1 MKIMA
6 EALPKDSLLLC
17 LEELCRLYK
26 LPGALKTIDSIYPK
40 STKPITLDKFVSIV
54 KKINFSASVDEFSMK
69 ALATQKLP
77 LIYFDKNNQASLL
90 LAIENGKYH
99 IWEAALNQVS
109 QITENVF
116 KASYVKK
123 CILIK
128 PQLQND
134 GRVSFHESIIKPS
147 SWFWESLLK
156 YKKVYMDVILASLV
170 VNILSIF
177 SSLFTMNVYDRV
189 IPNQAHETL
198 WALAIGVFIAY
209 IFDILLRTL
218 RSYFVDTANKR
229 GDNEISAMLFERVMG
244 LRLEHRPASSGSMAN
259 TLKEFDSL
267 RDFFT
272 SATLLSVVDLPF
284 VFIFILVIGWIGGSL
299 FLVPLIAIPLIIFS
313 GLIFQPALERA
324 MNLNLTEASQ
334 KHGLLIESISNMETI
349 KSLSTE
355 GFFQNKWESIL
366 EASSASSFRSK
377 FLATMI
383 VNMTSFIQQVAY
395 ILIIIIGVYLIE
407 KNALT
412 MGGLV
417 ACSILASRAM
427 APLAQISSLLIRFQT
442 ASHALRN
449 LNTLIATEQERPSN
463 KKFLHRA
470 AFDGGIQFDKVT
482 FNYPGQGAH
491 SLDSISFD
499 IKPGDK
505 VAILGRVGSGKTTL
519 LKLILGLYRPQS
531 GSILI
536 DGIDQ
541 NQIDPIDLRSNMGYV
556 DQDAK
561 LFYGTLRDNIA
572 IVKPDAT
579 DAMILEVAKIAGVE
593 EFAKTHPLG
602 YEMRVGEGGHGLS
615 GGQRQAITIARALL
629 LNPQIILMDEPT
641 SGMDT
646 VAESHFIK
654 NMNIFLKQRTLLFVT
669 HKSSMMTMVDKI
681 ILMDAGKIVAFGP
694 RDEVLKKLM
703 LANKT

>member
-1 MKIMA
+1 MA
-6 EALPKDSLLLC
+6 EVLSKDALLLC

-40 STKPITLDKFVSIV
+40 STKSITLDKFVSTV
-54 KKINFSASVDEFSMK
+54 KKINFVASVNELSMK

-77 LIYFDKNNQASLL
+77 LIYFNKNNEASLL
-90 LAIENGKYH
+90 LAIENDQYH
-99 IWEAALNQVS
+99 IWEASLNKAS
-109 QITENVF
+109 HITAIVF
-116 KASYVKK
+116 KAKYVKK

>member
-1 MKIMA
+1 MA
-6 EALPKDSLLLC
+6 EVLSKDALLLC

-40 STKPITLDKFVSIV
+40 SAKPITLDKFVSIV
-54 KKINFSASVDEFSMK
+54 KKINFAASVDELSMK

>member
-1 MKIMA
+1 MA
-6 EALPKDSLLLC
+6 EVLPKDALLLC

-40 STKPITLDKFVSIV
+40 SAKPITLDKFVSIV
-54 KKINFSASVDEFSMK
+54 KKINFVASVNELSMK

-77 LIYFDKNNQASLL
+77 LIYFNKNNEASLL
-90 LAIENGKYH
+90 LAIENDQYH
-99 IWEAALNQVS
+99 IWEASLNQAS
-109 QITENVF
+109 HITAIVF
-116 KASYVKK
+116 KATYVKK

-134 GRVSFHESIIKPS
+134 GRVSFHDSIIKPS
-147 SWFWESLLK
+147 GWFWESLLK

>member
-1 MKIMA
+1 MA
-6 EALPKDSLLLC
+6 EALSKDALLLC

-26 LPGALKTIDSIYPK
+26 LPGALKAIDSIYPK
-40 STKPITLDKFVSIV
+40 SAKPITLDKFVSIV
-54 KKINFSASVDEFSMK
+54 KKINFAASVDELPLK

-90 LAIENGKYH
+90 LAIENSKYH

-128 PQLQND
+128 PATQHD
-134 GRVSFHESIIKPS
+134 GRVSFHDSVIKPS
-147 SWFWESLLK
+147 GWFWESLLK
-156 YKKVYMDVILASLV
+156 YKKVYVDVIVASLV

-177 SSLFTMNVYDRV
+177 SSLFSMNVYDRV

-209 IFDILLRTL
+209 IFDFLLRTL
-218 RSYFVDTANKR
+218 RSYFVDTANKK

-244 LRLEHRPASSGSMAN
+244 LRLEHRPTSSGSMAN

-284 VFIFILVIGWIGGSL
+284 VLIFILVIGWIGGYL
-299 FLVPLIAIPLIIFS
+299 FLVPLLAIPLIIFS

-334 KHGLLIESISNMETI
+334 KHGLLIESISNLEAI

-355 GFFQNKWESIL
+355 GYFQNKWESIL

-377 FLATMI
+377 FLATI
-383 VNMTSFIQQVAY
+383 IINLTSFIQQVAY
-395 ILIIIIGVYLIE
+395 VLIIVIGVYLIE

-417 ACSILASRAM
+417 ACTILASRAM

-442 ASHALRN
+442 ASHALRG
-449 LNTLIATEQERPSN
+449 LNQLIASEQERPSN
-463 KKFLHRA
+463 KKFLHRPS
-470 AFDGGIQFDKVT
+470 FDGGIQFDKVT
-482 FNYPGQGAH
+482 FNYPGQNAH

-519 LKLILGLYRPQS
+519 LKLILGLYKPQS
-531 GSILI
+531 GSLLI

-541 NQIDPIDLRSNMGYV
+541 NQIDPIDLRSNIGYV
-556 DQDAK
+556 DQDSK
-561 LFYGTLRDNIA
+561 LFYGTLRENIA

-593 EFAKTHPLG
+593 DFTKLHPLG
-602 YEMRVGEGGHGLS
+602 YEMKIGEGGHGLS
-615 GGQRQAITIARALL
+615 GGQRQAIAIARALL

-641 SGMDT
+641 SGMDS
-646 VAESHFIK
+646 VAENLFIK
-654 NMNIFLKQRTLLFVT
+654 NMHTFLKQRTLLFVT
-669 HKSSMMTMVDKI
+669 HKSSMMSMIDKI
-681 ILMDAGKIVAFGP
+681 ILMDAGKVVAFGP

-703 LANKT
+703 VTNDA

>member
-1 MKIMA
+1 MA
-6 EALPKDSLLLC
+6 EALSKDALLLC

-40 STKPITLDKFVSIV
+40 SAKPITLDKFVSIV
-54 KKINFSASVDEFSMK
+54 KKINFVASVDELSMK

-128 PQLQND
+128 PSTQHD

-147 SWFWESLLK
+147 GWFWESLLK
-156 YKKVYMDVILASLV
+156 YKKVYVDVIVASLV

-177 SSLFTMNVYDRV
+177 SSLFSMNVYDRV

-209 IFDILLRTL
+209 IFDFLLRTL
-218 RSYFVDTANKR
+218 RSYFVDTANKK

-244 LRLEHRPASSGSMAN
+244 LRLEHRPTSSGSMAN

-284 VFIFILVIGWIGGSL
+284 VLIFILVIGWIGGYL
-299 FLVPLIAIPLIIFS
+299 FLVPLLAIPLIIFS

-334 KHGLLIESISNMETI
+334 KHGLLIESISNLEAI

-355 GFFQNKWESIL
+355 GYFQNKWESIL

-377 FLATMI
+377 FLATI
-383 VNMTSFIQQVAY
+383 IINLTSFIQQVAY
-395 ILIIIIGVYLIE
+395 VLIIVIGVYLIE

-417 ACSILASRAM
+417 ACTILASRAM

-442 ASHALRN
+442 ASHALRG
-449 LNTLIATEQERPSN
+449 LNQLIASEQERPSN
-463 KKFLHRA
+463 KKFLHRPS
-470 AFDGGIQFDKVT
+470 FDGGIQFDKVT
-482 FNYPGQGAH
+482 FNYPGQNAH

-519 LKLILGLYRPQS
+519 LKLILGLYKPQS

-541 NQIDPIDLRSNMGYV
+541 NQIDPIDLRSNIGYV
-556 DQDAK
+556 DQDSK
-561 LFYGTLRDNIA
+561 LFYGTLRENIA

-579 DAMILEVAKIAGVE
+579 DAMILAVAKIAGVE
-593 EFAKTHPLG
+593 DFTKLHPLG
-602 YEMRVGEGGHGLS
+602 YEMKIGEGGHGLS
-615 GGQRQAITIARALL
+615 GGQRQAIAIARALL

-641 SGMDT
+641 SGMDS
-646 VAESHFIK
+646 VAENLFIK
-654 NMNIFLKQRTLLFVT
+654 NMHTFLKQRTLLFVT
-669 HKSSMMTMVDKI
+669 HKSSMMSMIDKI
-681 ILMDAGKIVAFGP
+681 ILMDAGKVVAFGP

-703 LANKT
+703 VTNDA

>member
-1 MKIMA
+1 MA
-6 EALPKDSLLLC
+6 EVLSKDALLLC

-40 STKPITLDKFVSIV
+40 SAKPITLDKFVSIV
-54 KKINFSASVDEFSMK
+54 KKINFVASVDELSMK

-77 LIYFDKNNQASLL
+77 LIYFNKNNEASLL
-90 LAIENGKYH
+90 LAIENDQYH
-99 IWEAALNQVS
+99 IWEASLNKAS
-109 QITENVF
+109 HITAIVF
-116 KASYVKK
+116 KAKYVKK

-407 KNALT
+407 KNVLT

>member
-1 MKIMA
+1 MA
-6 EALPKDSLLLC
+6 EVLPKDALLLC

-40 STKPITLDKFVSIV
+40 SAKPITLDKFVSIV
-54 KKINFSASVDEFSMK
+54 KKINFVASVDELSMK

-77 LIYFDKNNQASLL
+77 LIYFNKNNEASLL
-90 LAIENGKYH
+90 LAIENDQYH
-99 IWEAALNQVS
+99 IWEASLNQAS
-109 QITENVF
+109 HITAIVF
-116 KASYVKK
+116 KATYVKK

-134 GRVSFHESIIKPS
+134 GRVSFHDSIIKPS
-147 SWFWESLLK
+147 GWFWESLLK

-170 VNILSIF
+170 INILSIF

-284 VFIFILVIGWIGGSL
+284 VLIFILVIGWIGGSL
-299 FLVPLIAIPLIIFS
+299 FLVPLLAIPLIIFS

-572 IVKPDAT
+572 IVKPDAN

>member
-1 MKIMA
+1 MA
-6 EALPKDSLLLC
+6 EALSKDALLLC

-26 LPGALKTIDSIYPK
+26 LPGALKAIDSIYPK
-40 STKPITLDKFVSIV
+40 SAKPITLDKFVSIV
-54 KKINFSASVDEFSMK
+54 KKINFAASVDELPLK

-128 PQLQND
+128 PSTQHD
-134 GRVSFHESIIKPS
+134 GRVSFHDSVIKPS
-147 SWFWESLLK
+147 GWFWESLLK
-156 YKKVYMDVILASLV
+156 YKKVYVDVIVASLV

-177 SSLFTMNVYDRV
+177 SSLFSMNVYDRV

-209 IFDILLRTL
+209 IFDFLLRTL
-218 RSYFVDTANKR
+218 RSYFVDTANKK

-244 LRLEHRPASSGSMAN
+244 LRLEHRPTSSGSMAN

-284 VFIFILVIGWIGGSL
+284 VLIFILVIGWIGGYL
-299 FLVPLIAIPLIIFS
+299 FLVPLLAIPLIIFS

-334 KHGLLIESISNMETI
+334 KHGLLIESISNLEAI

-355 GFFQNKWESIL
+355 GYFQNKWESIL

-377 FLATMI
+377 FLATI
-383 VNMTSFIQQVAY
+383 IINLTSFIQQVAY
-395 ILIIIIGVYLIE
+395 VLIIVIGVYLIE

-417 ACSILASRAM
+417 ACTILASRAM

-442 ASHALRN
+442 ASHALRG
-449 LNTLIATEQERPSN
+449 LNQLIASEQERPSN
-463 KKFLHRA
+463 KKFLHRPS
-470 AFDGGIQFDKVT
+470 FDGGIQFDKVT
-482 FNYPGQGAH
+482 FNYPGQNAH

-519 LKLILGLYRPQS
+519 LKLILGLYKPQS
-531 GSILI
+531 GSLLI

-541 NQIDPIDLRSNMGYV
+541 NQIDPIDLRSTIGDV
-556 DQDAK
+556 DQDSK
-561 LFYGTLRDNIA
+561 LFYGTLRENIA

-579 DAMILEVAKIAGVE
+579 DAMILAVAKIAGVE
-593 EFAKTHPLG
+593 DFTKLHPLG
-602 YEMRVGEGGHGLS
+602 YEMKIGEGGHGLS
-615 GGQRQAITIARALL
+615 GGQRQAIAIARALL

-641 SGMDT
+641 SGMDS
-646 VAESHFIK
+646 VAENLFIK
-654 NMNIFLKQRTLLFVT
+654 NMHTFLKQRTLLFVT
-669 HKSSMMTMVDKI
+669 HKSSMMSMIDKI
-681 ILMDAGKIVAFGP
+681 ILMDAGKVVAFGP

-703 LANKT
+703 VTNDA

>member
-1 MKIMA
+1 MA

-26 LPGALKTIDSIYPK
+26 LPGALKAIDSIYPK
-40 STKPITLDKFVSIV
+40 SAKPITLDKFVSVV
-54 KKINFSASVDEFSMK
+54 KKINFVASVYELSMK
-69 ALATQKLP
+69 ALATQKKP

-90 LAIENGKYH
+90 LAIDNGKYH

-109 QITENVF
+109 QITENIF

-128 PQLQND
+128 PSTQHD

-147 SWFWESLLK
+147 GWFWESLLK
-156 YKKVYMDVILASLV
+156 YKKVYIDVIVASLV

-177 SSLFTMNVYDRV
+177 SSLFSMNVYDRV

-209 IFDILLRTL
+209 IFDFLLRTL
-218 RSYFVDTANKR
+218 RSYFVDTANKK

-284 VFIFILVIGWIGGSL
+284 VLIFILVIGWIGGLL
-299 FLVPLIAIPLIIFS
+299 FLVPLLAIPLIILS

-334 KHGLLIESISNMETI
+334 KHGLLIESISNLEAI

-355 GFFQNKWESIL
+355 GYFQNKWESIL
-366 EASSASSFRSK
+366 EASSVSSFRSK
-377 FLATMI
+377 FLATI
-383 VNMTSFIQQVAY
+383 IINLTSFIQQVAY
-395 ILIIIIGVYLIE
+395 VLIIIIGVYLIE

-417 ACSILASRAM
+417 ACTILASRAM

-442 ASHALRN
+442 ASHALRG
-449 LNTLIATEQERPSN
+449 LNKLIASEQERPNN
-463 KKFLHRA
+463 KKFLHRPS
-470 AFDGGIQFDKVT
+470 FDGGIQFDKVT
-482 FNYPGQGAH
+482 FNYPGQSAH
-491 SLDSISFD
+491 CLDNISFD

-519 LKLILGLYRPQS
+519 LKLILGLYKPQS
-531 GSILI
+531 GSVLI

-541 NQIDPIDLRSNMGYV
+541 NQIDPIDLRSNIGYV
-556 DQDAK
+556 DQDSK
-561 LFYGTLRDNIA
+561 LFYGTLRENIA

-593 EFAKTHPLG
+593 DFAKLHPLG
-602 YEMRVGEGGHGLS
+602 YEMKIGEGGHGLS
-615 GGQRQAITIARALL
+615 GGQRQAIAIARALL

-641 SGMDT
+641 SGMDN
-646 VAESHFIK
+646 VAETLFIK
-654 NMNIFLKQRTLLFVT
+654 NMHTFLKQRTLLFVT
-669 HKSSMMTMVDKI
+669 HKSSMMSMIDKI
-681 ILMDAGKIVAFGP
+681 ILMDAGKVVAFGP

-703 LANKT
+703 VTNDA

>member
-54 KKINFSASVDEFSMK
+54 KKINFAASVDELSLK

>member
-1 MKIMA
+1 MA
-6 EALPKDSLLLC
+6 EALSKDSLLLC

-40 STKPITLDKFVSIV
+40 SAKPITLDKFVSVV
-54 KKINFSASVDEFSMK
+54 KKINFSASVDELSLK

-77 LIYFDKNNQASLL
+77 LIYFNKNNEASLL
-90 LAIENGKYH
+90 LAIENDQYH
-99 IWEAALNQVS
+99 IWEASLNQAS
-109 QITENVF
+109 HITAIVF
-116 KASYVKK
+116 KAKYVKK

-395 ILIIIIGVYLIE
+395 ILIIVIGVYLIE
-407 KNALT
+407 KNVLT

>member
-1 MKIMA
+1 MA
-6 EALPKDSLLLC
+6 EALSKDALLLC

-26 LPGALKTIDSIYPK
+26 LSGALKTIDSIYPK
-40 STKPITLDKFVSIV
+40 SAKPITLDKFVSIV
-54 KKINFSASVDEFSMK
+54 KKINFVASVDELSLK

-77 LIYFDKNNQASLL
+77 LIYFNKNNEASLL
-90 LAIENGKYH
+90 LAIENDQYH
-99 IWEAALNQVS
+99 IWEASLNQAS
-109 QITENVF
+109 HITAIVF
-116 KASYVKK
+116 KAKYVKK

>member
-1 MKIMA
+1 MA
-6 EALPKDSLLLC
+6 EALSKDALLLC

-26 LPGALKTIDSIYPK
+26 LPGALKAIDSIYPK
-40 STKPITLDKFVSIV
+40 SAKPITLDKFVSIV
-54 KKINFSASVDEFSMK
+54 KKINFAASVDELSIK

-128 PQLQND
+128 PSTQHD
-134 GRVSFHESIIKPS
+134 GRVSFHDSIIKPS
-147 SWFWESLLK
+147 GWFWESLLK
-156 YKKVYMDVILASLV
+156 YKKVYVDVIVASLV

-177 SSLFTMNVYDRV
+177 SSLFSMNVYDRV

-209 IFDILLRTL
+209 IFDFLLRTL
-218 RSYFVDTANKR
+218 RSYFVDTANKK

-244 LRLEHRPASSGSMAN
+244 LRLEHRPTSSGSMAN

-284 VFIFILVIGWIGGSL
+284 VLIFILVIGWIGGYL
-299 FLVPLIAIPLIIFS
+299 FLVPLLAIPLIIFS

-334 KHGLLIESISNMETI
+334 KHGLLIESISNLEAI

-355 GFFQNKWESIL
+355 GYFQSKWESIL

-377 FLATMI
+377 FLATI
-383 VNMTSFIQQVAY
+383 IINLTSFIQQVAY
-395 ILIIIIGVYLIE
+395 VLIIVIGVYLIE

-417 ACSILASRAM
+417 ACTILASRAM

-442 ASHALRN
+442 ASHALRG
-449 LNTLIATEQERPSN
+449 LNQLIASEQERPSN
-463 KKFLHRA
+463 KKFLHRPS
-470 AFDGGIQFDKVT
+470 FDGGIQFDKVT
-482 FNYPGQGAH
+482 FNYPGQNAH

-519 LKLILGLYRPQS
+519 LKLILGLYKPQS

-541 NQIDPIDLRSNMGYV
+541 NQIDPIDLRSNIGYV
-556 DQDAK
+556 DQDSK
-561 LFYGTLRDNIA
+561 LFYGTLRENIA

-579 DAMILEVAKIAGVE
+579 DAMILAVAKISGVE
-593 EFAKTHPLG
+593 DFTKLHPLG
-602 YEMRVGEGGHGLS
+602 YEMKIGEGGHGLS
-615 GGQRQAITIARALL
+615 GGQRQAIAIARALL

-641 SGMDT
+641 SGMDS
-646 VAESHFIK
+646 VAETLFIK
-654 NMNIFLKQRTLLFVT
+654 NMHTFLKQRTLLFVT
-669 HKSSMMTMVDKI
+669 HKSSMMSMIDKI
-681 ILMDAGKIVAFGP
+681 ILMDAGKVVAFGP

-703 LANKT
+703 VTNDA

>member
-1 MKIMA
+1 MA
-6 EALPKDSLLLC
+6 EALSKDALLLC

-26 LPGALKTIDSIYPK
+26 LPGALKAIDSIYPK
-40 STKPITLDKFVSIV
+40 SAKPITLDKFVSIV
-54 KKINFSASVDEFSMK
+54 KKINFAASVDELPLK

-90 LAIENGKYH
+90 LAIENSKYH

-128 PQLQND
+128 PATQHD
-134 GRVSFHESIIKPS
+134 GRVSFHDSVIKPS
-147 SWFWESLLK
+147 GWFWESLLK
-156 YKKVYMDVILASLV
+156 YKKVYVDVIVASLV

-177 SSLFTMNVYDRV
+177 SSLFSMNVYDRV

-209 IFDILLRTL
+209 IFDFLLRTL
-218 RSYFVDTANKR
+218 RSYFVDTANKS

-244 LRLEHRPASSGSMAN
+244 LRLEHRPTSSGSMAN

-284 VFIFILVIGWIGGSL
+284 VLIFILVIGWIGGYL
-299 FLVPLIAIPLIIFS
+299 FLVPLLAIPLIIFS

-334 KHGLLIESISNMETI
+334 KHGLLIESISNLEAI

-355 GFFQNKWESIL
+355 GYFQNKWESIL

-377 FLATMI
+377 FLATI
-383 VNMTSFIQQVAY
+383 IINLTSFIQQVAY
-395 ILIIIIGVYLIE
+395 VLIIVIGVYLIE

-417 ACSILASRAM
+417 ACTILASRAM

-442 ASHALRN
+442 ASHALRG
-449 LNTLIATEQERPSN
+449 LNQLIASEQERPSN
-463 KKFLHRA
+463 KKFLHRPS
-470 AFDGGIQFDKVT
+470 FDGGIQFDKVT
-482 FNYPGQGAH
+482 FNYPGQNAH

-519 LKLILGLYRPQS
+519 LKLILGLYKPQS
-531 GSILI
+531 GSLLI

-541 NQIDPIDLRSNMGYV
+541 NQIDPIDLRSNIGYV
-556 DQDAK
+556 DQDSK
-561 LFYGTLRDNIA
+561 LFYGTLRENIA

-593 EFAKTHPLG
+593 DFTKLHPLG
-602 YEMRVGEGGHGLS
+602 YEMKIGEGGHGLS
-615 GGQRQAITIARALL
+615 GGQRQAIAIARALL

-641 SGMDT
+641 SGMDS
-646 VAESHFIK
+646 VAENLFIK
-654 NMNIFLKQRTLLFVT
+654 NMHTFLKQRTLLFVT
-669 HKSSMMTMVDKI
+669 HKSSMMSMIDKI
-681 ILMDAGKIVAFGP
+681 ILMDAGKVVAFGP

-703 LANKT
+703 VTNDA

>member
-1 MKIMA
+1 MA
-6 EALPKDSLLLC
+6 EVLSKDALLLC

-40 STKPITLDKFVSIV
+40 SAKPITLDKFVSIV
-54 KKINFSASVDEFSMK
+54 KKINFVASVDELSMK

-77 LIYFDKNNQASLL
+77 LIYFNKNNEASLL
-90 LAIENGKYH
+90 LAIENDQYH
-99 IWEAALNQVS
+99 IWEASLNQAS
-109 QITENVF
+109 HITAIVF
-116 KASYVKK
+116 KAKYVKK

-407 KNALT
+407 KNVLT

>member
-1 MKIMA
+1 MA
-6 EALPKDSLLLC
+6 EVLSKDALLLC

-40 STKPITLDKFVSIV
+40 SAKPITLDKFVSIV
-54 KKINFSASVDEFSMK
+54 KKINFVASVNELSMK

-77 LIYFDKNNQASLL
+77 LIYFNKNNEASLL
-90 LAIENGKYH
+90 LAIENDQYH
-99 IWEAALNQVS
+99 IWEASLNKAS
-109 QITENVF
+109 HITAIVF
-116 KASYVKK
+116 KAKYVKK

-407 KNALT
+407 KNVLT

>member
-1 MKIMA
+1 MA
-6 EALPKDSLLLC
+6 EVLSKDALLLC

-40 STKPITLDKFVSIV
+40 SAKPITLDKFVSIV
-54 KKINFSASVDEFSMK
+54 KKINFAASVDELSMK

-77 LIYFDKNNQASLL
+77 LIYFNKNNEASLL
-90 LAIENGKYH
+90 LAIENDQYH
-99 IWEAALNQVS
+99 IWEASLNKAS
-109 QITENVF
+109 HITAIVF
-116 KASYVKK
+116 KAKYVKK

>member
-1 MKIMA
+1 MA
-6 EALPKDSLLLC
+6 EVLSKDALLLC

-40 STKPITLDKFVSIV
+40 SAKSITLDKFVSIV
-54 KKINFSASVDEFSMK
+54 KKINFVASVDELSLK

-77 LIYFDKNNQASLL
+77 LIYFNKNNEASLL
-90 LAIENGKYH
+90 LAIENDQYH
-99 IWEAALNQVS
+99 IWEASLNQAS
-109 QITENVF
+109 HITAIVF
-116 KASYVKK
+116 KAKYVKK

-407 KNALT
+407 KNVLT

>member
-1 MKIMA
+1 MA
-6 EALPKDSLLLC
+6 EALSKDVLLLC

-40 STKPITLDKFVSIV
+40 SAKPITLDKFVSIV
-54 KKINFSASVDEFSMK
+54 KKINFVASVDELSMK

-77 LIYFDKNNQASLL
+77 LIYFNKNNEASLL
-90 LAIENGKYH
+90 LAIENDQYH

-284 VFIFILVIGWIGGSL
+284 VLIFILVIGWIGGYL
-299 FLVPLIAIPLIIFS
+299 FLVPLLAIPLIIFS

-412 MGGLV
+412 MGGLI

>member
-1 MKIMA
+1 MA
-6 EALPKDSLLLC
+6 DALPKDSLLLC

-26 LPGALKTIDSIYPK
+26 LPGALKAIDSIYPK
-40 STKPITLDKFVSIV
+40 SAKPITLDKFVSII
-54 KKINFSASVDEFSMK
+54 KKINFVASVDELSMK
-69 ALATQKLP
+69 ALAAQKLP

-128 PQLQND
+128 PSTQHD

-147 SWFWESLLK
+147 GWFWESLLK
-156 YKKVYMDVILASLV
+156 YKKVYIDVIIASLV

-177 SSLFTMNVYDRV
+177 SSLFSMNVYDRV

-209 IFDILLRTL
+209 IFDFLLRTL
-218 RSYFVDTANKR
+218 RSYFVDTANKK

-272 SATLLSVVDLPF
+272 SATLLSIVDLPF
-284 VFIFILVIGWIGGSL
+284 VLIFILVIGWIGGYL
-299 FLVPLIAIPLIIFS
+299 FLVPLFAIPLIIFS

-334 KHGLLIESISNMETI
+334 KHGLLIESISNLEAI

-355 GFFQNKWESIL
+355 GYFQNKWESIL

-377 FLATMI
+377 FLATI
-383 VNMTSFIQQVAY
+383 IINLTSFIQQVAY
-395 ILIIIIGVYLIE
+395 VLIIIIGVYLIE

-417 ACSILASRAM
+417 ACTILASRAM

-442 ASHALRN
+442 ASHALRS
-449 LNTLIATEQERPSN
+449 LNKLIASEQERPNN
-463 KKFLHRA
+463 KKFLHRPS
-470 AFDGGIQFDKVT
+470 FDGGIQFDKVT
-482 FNYPGQGAH
+482 FNYPGQSAH
-491 SLDSISFD
+491 CLDNISFD

-519 LKLILGLYRPQS
+519 LKLILGLYKPQS
-531 GSILI
+531 GSLLI

-541 NQIDPIDLRSNMGYV
+541 NQIDPIDLRSNIGYV
-556 DQDAK
+556 DQDSK
-561 LFYGTLRDNIA
+561 LFYGTLRENIA

-593 EFAKTHPLG
+593 DFTKLHPLG
-602 YEMRVGEGGHGLS
+602 YEMKIGEGGHGLS
-615 GGQRQAITIARALL
+615 GGQRQAIAIARALL

-641 SGMDT
+641 SGMDS
-646 VAESHFIK
+646 VAENLFIK
-654 NMNIFLKQRTLLFVT
+654 NMHTFLKQRTLLFVT
-669 HKSSMMTMVDKI
+669 HKSSMMSMIDKI
-681 ILMDAGKIVAFGP
+681 ILMDAGKVVAFGP

-703 LANKT
+703 VTNDA

>member
-1 MKIMA
+1 MA
-6 EALPKDSLLLC
+6 DVLPKDSLLLC

-40 STKPITLDKFVSIV
+40 STKSITLDKFVSTV
-54 KKINFSASVDEFSMK
+54 KKINFVASVNELSMK

-77 LIYFDKNNQASLL
+77 LIYFNKNNEASLL
-90 LAIENGKYH
+90 LAIENDQYH
-99 IWEAALNQVS
+99 IWEASLNQAS
-109 QITENVF
+109 HITAIVF
-116 KASYVKK
+116 KAKYVKK

-463 KKFLHRA
+463 KKFLHRPS
-470 AFDGGIQFDKVT
+470 FDGGIQFNKVT

>member
-1 MKIMA
+1 MA
-6 EALPKDSLLLC
+6 EVLSKDALLLC

-40 STKPITLDKFVSIV
+40 STKSITLDKFVSTV
-54 KKINFSASVDEFSMK
+54 KKINFVASVNELSMK

-77 LIYFDKNNQASLL
+77 LIYFNKNNEASLL
-90 LAIENGKYH
+90 LAIENDQYH
-99 IWEAALNQVS
+99 IWEASLNQAS
-109 QITENVF
+109 QITAIVF
-116 KASYVKK
+116 KAKYVKK

>member
-1 MKIMA
+1 MA
-6 EALPKDSLLLC
+6 EALSKDSLLLC

-54 KKINFSASVDEFSMK
+54 KKINFSASVDELSLK

-128 PQLQND
+128 PSTQHD

-147 SWFWESLLK
+147 GWFWESLLK
-156 YKKVYMDVILASLV
+156 YKKVYIDVIIASLV

-177 SSLFTMNVYDRV
+177 SSLFSMNVYDRV

-198 WALAIGVFIAY
+198 WALAIGIFIAY
-209 IFDILLRTL
+209 IFDFLLRTL
-218 RSYFVDTANKR
+218 RSYFVDTANRK

-244 LRLEHRPASSGSMAN
+244 LRLEHRPVSSGSMAN

-284 VFIFILVIGWIGGSL
+284 VLIFILVIGWIGGYL
-299 FLVPLIAIPLIIFS
+299 FLVPLLAIPLIILS

-334 KHGLLIESISNMETI
+334 KHGLLIESISNLEAI

-355 GFFQNKWESIL
+355 GYFQSKWESIL

-377 FLATMI
+377 FLATI
-383 VNMTSFIQQVAY
+383 IINLTSFIQQVAY
-395 ILIIIIGVYLIE
+395 VLIIIIGVYLIE

-417 ACSILASRAM
+417 ACTILASRAM

-442 ASHALRN
+442 ASHALRG
-449 LNTLIATEQERPSN
+449 LNQLIASEQERPSN
-463 KKFLHRA
+463 KKFLHRPS
-470 AFDGGIQFDKVT
+470 FDGGIQFDKVT
-482 FNYPGQGAH
+482 FSYPGQSTH
-491 SLDSISFD
+491 SLDNISFD

-519 LKLILGLYRPQS
+519 LKLILGLYKPQS
-531 GSILI
+531 GSLLI

-541 NQIDPIDLRSNMGYV
+541 NQIDPIDLRSNIGYV
-556 DQDAK
+556 DQDSK
-561 LFYGTLRDNIA
+561 LFYGTLRENIA

-579 DAMILEVAKIAGVE
+579 DAMILEVSKIAGVE
-593 EFAKTHPLG
+593 DFAKLHPLG
-602 YEMRVGEGGHGLS
+602 YEMKIGEGGHGLS
-615 GGQRQAITIARALL
+615 GGQRQAIAIARALL

-641 SGMDT
+641 SGMDS
-646 VAESHFIK
+646 VAETLFIK
-654 NMNIFLKQRTLLFVT
+654 NMHTFLKQRTLLFVT
-669 HKSSMMTMVDKI
+669 HKSSMMSMIDKI
-681 ILMDAGKIVAFGP
+681 ILMNAGKVVAFGP

-703 LANKT
+703 VTNDA

>member
-1 MKIMA
+1 MA
-6 EALPKDSLLLC
+6 EVLPKDALLLC

-40 STKPITLDKFVSIV
+40 SAKPITLDKFVSIV
-54 KKINFSASVDEFSMK
+54 KKINFVASVDELSMK

-77 LIYFDKNNQASLL
+77 LIYFNKNNEASLL
-90 LAIENGKYH
+90 LAIENDQYH
-99 IWEAALNQVS
+99 IWEASLNQAS
-109 QITENVF
+109 HITAIVF
-116 KASYVKK
+116 KATYVKK

-134 GRVSFHESIIKPS
+134 GRVSFHDSIIKPS
-147 SWFWESLLK
+147 GWFWESLLK

-170 VNILSIF
+170 INILSIF

-383 VNMTSFIQQVAY
+383 VNLTSFIQQVAY

-579 DAMILEVAKIAGVE
+579 DAMILEAAKIAGVE

>member
-1 MKIMA
+1 MA
-6 EALPKDSLLLC
+6 EVLPKDALLLC

-40 STKPITLDKFVSIV
+40 SAKPITLDKFVSIV
-54 KKINFSASVDEFSMK
+54 KKINFVASVDELSMK

-77 LIYFDKNNQASLL
+77 LIYFNKNNEASLL
-90 LAIENGKYH
+90 LAIENDQYH
-99 IWEAALNQVS
+99 IWEASLNQAS
-109 QITENVF
+109 QITAIVF
-116 KASYVKK
+116 KATYVKK

-134 GRVSFHESIIKPS
+134 GRVSFHDSIIKPS
-147 SWFWESLLK
+147 GWFWESLLK

-170 VNILSIF
+170 INILSIF

>member
-1 MKIMA
+1 MA
-6 EALPKDSLLLC
+6 EALSKDALLLC

-26 LPGALKTIDSIYPK
+26 LPGALKAIDSIYPK
-40 STKPITLDKFVSIV
+40 SAKPITLDKFVSIV
-54 KKINFSASVDEFSMK
+54 KKINFAASADELSIK

-128 PQLQND
+128 PSTQHD
-134 GRVSFHESIIKPS
+134 GRVSFHDSVIKPS
-147 SWFWESLLK
+147 GWFWESLLK
-156 YKKVYMDVILASLV
+156 YKKVYVDVIVASLV

-177 SSLFTMNVYDRV
+177 SSLFSMNVYDRV

-209 IFDILLRTL
+209 IFDFLLRTL
-218 RSYFVDTANKR
+218 RSYFVDTANKK

-244 LRLEHRPASSGSMAN
+244 LRLEHRPTSSGSMAN

-284 VFIFILVIGWIGGSL
+284 VLIFILVIGWIGGYL
-299 FLVPLIAIPLIIFS
+299 FLVPLLAIPLIIFS

-334 KHGLLIESISNMETI
+334 KHGLLIESISNLEAI

-355 GFFQNKWESIL
+355 GYFQNKWESIL

-377 FLATMI
+377 FLATI
-383 VNMTSFIQQVAY
+383 IINLTSFIQQVAY
-395 ILIIIIGVYLIE
+395 VLIIVIGVYLIE

-417 ACSILASRAM
+417 ACTILASRAM

-442 ASHALRN
+442 ASHALRG
-449 LNTLIATEQERPSN
+449 LNQLIASEQERPSN
-463 KKFLHRA
+463 KKFLHRPS
-470 AFDGGIQFDKVT
+470 FDGGIQFDKVT
-482 FNYPGQGAH
+482 FNYPGQNAH

-519 LKLILGLYRPQS
+519 LKLILGLYKPQS
-531 GSILI
+531 GSLLI

-541 NQIDPIDLRSNMGYV
+541 NQIDPIDLRSNIGYV
-556 DQDAK
+556 DQDSK
-561 LFYGTLRDNIA
+561 LFYGTLRENIA

-593 EFAKTHPLG
+593 DFTKLHPLG
-602 YEMRVGEGGHGLS
+602 YEMKIGEGGHGLS
-615 GGQRQAITIARALL
+615 GGQRQAIAIARALL

-641 SGMDT
+641 SGMDS
-646 VAESHFIK
+646 VAENLFIK
-654 NMNIFLKQRTLLFVT
+654 NMHTFLKQRTLLFVT
-669 HKSSMMTMVDKI
+669 HKSSMMSMIDKI
-681 ILMDAGKIVAFGP
+681 ILMDAGKVVAFGP

-703 LANKT
+703 VTNDA

>member
-1 MKIMA
+1 MA
-6 EALPKDSLLLC
+6 EVLPKDALLLC

-40 STKPITLDKFVSIV
+40 SAKPITLDKFVSIV
-54 KKINFSASVDEFSMK
+54 KKINFVASVDELSMK

-77 LIYFDKNNQASLL
+77 LIYFNKNNEASLL
-90 LAIENGKYH
+90 LAIENDQYH
-99 IWEAALNQVS
+99 IWEASLNQAS
-109 QITENVF
+109 HITAIVF
-116 KASYVKK
+116 KATYVKK

-284 VFIFILVIGWIGGSL
+284 VLIFILVIGWIGGYL
-299 FLVPLIAIPLIIFS
+299 FLVPLLAIPLIIFS

>member
-1 MKIMA
+1 MA
-6 EALPKDSLLLC
+6 EALSKDALLLC

-26 LPGALKTIDSIYPK
+26 LSGTLKTIDSIYPK
-40 STKPITLDKFVSIV
+40 SAKPITLDKFVSIV
-54 KKINFSASVDEFSMK
+54 KKINFVASVDELSLK

-77 LIYFDKNNQASLL
+77 LIYFNKNNEASLL
-90 LAIENGKYH
+90 LAIENDQYH
-99 IWEAALNQVS
+99 IWEASLNQAS
-109 QITENVF
+109 HITAIVF
-116 KASYVKK
+116 KAKYVKK

-198 WALAIGVFIAY
+198 WALAIGIFIAY

>member
-1 MKIMA
+1 MA
-6 EALPKDSLLLC
+6 EALSKDALLLC

-26 LPGALKTIDSIYPK
+26 LPGALKAIDSIYPK
-40 STKPITLDKFVSIV
+40 SAKPITLDKFVSIV
-54 KKINFSASVDEFSMK
+54 KKINFAASVDELSMK

-128 PQLQND
+128 PSTQHD
-134 GRVSFHESIIKPS
+134 GRVSFHDSVIKPS
-147 SWFWESLLK
+147 GWFWESLLK
-156 YKKVYMDVILASLV
+156 YKKVYVDVIVASLV

-177 SSLFTMNVYDRV
+177 SSLFSMNVYDRV

-209 IFDILLRTL
+209 IFDFLLRTL
-218 RSYFVDTANKR
+218 RSYFVDTANKK

-244 LRLEHRPASSGSMAN
+244 LRLEHRPTSSGSMAN

-284 VFIFILVIGWIGGSL
+284 VLIFILVIGWIGGYL
-299 FLVPLIAIPLIIFS
+299 FLVPLLAIPLIIFS

-334 KHGLLIESISNMETI
+334 KHGLLIESISNLEAI

-355 GFFQNKWESIL
+355 GYFQNKWESIL

-377 FLATMI
+377 FLATI
-383 VNMTSFIQQVAY
+383 IINLTSFIQQVAY
-395 ILIIIIGVYLIE
+395 VLIIVIGVYLIE

-417 ACSILASRAM
+417 ACTILASRAM

-442 ASHALRN
+442 ASHALRG
-449 LNTLIATEQERPSN
+449 LNQLIASEQERPSN
-463 KKFLHRA
+463 KKFLHRPS
-470 AFDGGIQFDKVT
+470 FDGGIQFDKVT
-482 FNYPGQGAH
+482 FNYPGQNAH

-519 LKLILGLYRPQS
+519 LKLILGLYKPQS

-541 NQIDPIDLRSNMGYV
+541 NQIDPIDLRSNIGHV
-556 DQDAK
+556 DQDSK
-561 LFYGTLRDNIA
+561 LFYGTLRENIA

-579 DAMILEVAKIAGVE
+579 DAMILAVAKISGVE
-593 EFAKTHPLG
+593 DFTKLHPLG
-602 YEMRVGEGGHGLS
+602 YEMKIGEGGHGLS
-615 GGQRQAITIARALL
+615 GGQRQAIAIARALL

-641 SGMDT
+641 SGMDS
-646 VAESHFIK
+646 VAENLFIK
-654 NMNIFLKQRTLLFVT
+654 NMHTFLKQRTLLFVT
-669 HKSSMMTMVDKI
+669 HKSSMMSMIDKI
-681 ILMDAGKIVAFGP
+681 ILMDAGKVVAFGP

-703 LANKT
+703 VTNDA

>member
-1 MKIMA
+1 MA
-6 EALPKDSLLLC
+6 EVLPKDALLLC

-54 KKINFSASVDEFSMK
+54 KKINFAASVDEFSMK

-407 KNALT
+407 KNVLT

>member
-1 MKIMA
+1 MA
-6 EALPKDSLLLC
+6 EALTKESLLLC

-26 LPGALKTIDSIYPK
+26 LPGALKTIESIYPK
-40 STKPITLDKFVSIV
+40 SAKPITLDKFVSIV
-54 KKINFSASVDEFSMK
+54 KKINFSASVDELSLK

-99 IWEAALNQVS
+99 IWEATLNQVS

-128 PQLQND
+128 PSTQHD
-134 GRVSFHESIIKPS
+134 GRVSFHDSVIKPS
-147 SWFWESLLK
+147 GWFWESLLK
-156 YKKVYMDVILASLV
+156 YKKVYIDVIVASLV

-177 SSLFTMNVYDRV
+177 SSLFSMNVYDRV

-209 IFDILLRTL
+209 IFDFLLRTL
-218 RSYFVDTANKR
+218 RSYFVDTANRK

-244 LRLEHRPASSGSMAN
+244 LRLEHRPVSSGSMAN

-272 SATLLSVVDLPF
+272 SATLLSIVDLPF
-284 VFIFILVIGWIGGSL
+284 VLIFILVIGWIGGYL
-299 FLVPLIAIPLIIFS
+299 FLVPLLAIPLIILS

-334 KHGLLIESISNMETI
+334 KHGLLIESISNLEAI

-355 GFFQNKWESIL
+355 GYFQNKWESIL

-377 FLATMI
+377 FLATI
-383 VNMTSFIQQVAY
+383 IINLTSFIQQVAY
-395 ILIIIIGVYLIE
+395 VLIIVIGVYLIE

-417 ACSILASRAM
+417 ACTILASRAM

-442 ASHALRN
+442 ASHALRG
-449 LNTLIATEQERPSN
+449 LNQLIASEQERPSN
-463 KKFLHRA
+463 KKFLHRPS
-470 AFDGGIQFDKVT
+470 FDGGIQFDKVT
-482 FNYPGQGAH
+482 FNYPGQNAH

-519 LKLILGLYRPQS
+519 LKLILGLYKPQS
-531 GSILI
+531 GSVLI

-541 NQIDPIDLRSNMGYV
+541 NQIDPIDLRSNIGYV
-556 DQDAK
+556 DQDSK
-561 LFYGTLRDNIA
+561 LFYGTLRENIA

-579 DAMILEVAKIAGVE
+579 DAMILAVAKIAGVE
-593 EFAKTHPLG
+593 DFTKLHPLG
-602 YEMRVGEGGHGLS
+602 YEMKIGEGGHGLS
-615 GGQRQAITIARALL
+615 GGQRQAIAIARALL

-641 SGMDT
+641 SGMDS
-646 VAESHFIK
+646 VAENLFIK
-654 NMNIFLKQRTLLFVT
+654 NMHTFLKQRTLLFVT
-669 HKSSMMTMVDKI
+669 HKSSMMSMIDKI
-681 ILMDAGKIVAFGP
+681 ILMDAGKVVAFGP

-703 LANKT
+703 VTNDA

>member
-1 MKIMA
+1 MA
-6 EALPKDSLLLC
+6 EALSKDALLLC

-54 KKINFSASVDEFSMK
+54 KKINISASVDELSLK

-128 PQLQND
+128 PSTQHD

-147 SWFWESLLK
+147 GWFWESLLK
-156 YKKVYMDVILASLV
+156 YKKVYIDVIIASLV

-177 SSLFTMNVYDRV
+177 SSLFSMNVYDRV

-198 WALAIGVFIAY
+198 WALAIGIFIAY
-209 IFDILLRTL
+209 IFDFLLRTL
-218 RSYFVDTANKR
+218 RSYFVDTANRK

-244 LRLEHRPASSGSMAN
+244 LRLEHRPVSSGSMAN

-284 VFIFILVIGWIGGSL
+284 VLIFILVIGWIGGYL
-299 FLVPLIAIPLIIFS
+299 FLVPLLAIPLIILS

-334 KHGLLIESISNMETI
+334 KHGLLIESISNLEAI

-355 GFFQNKWESIL
+355 GYFQSKWESIL

-377 FLATMI
+377 FLATI
-383 VNMTSFIQQVAY
+383 IINLTSFIQQVAY
-395 ILIIIIGVYLIE
+395 VLIIIIGVYLIE

-417 ACSILASRAM
+417 ACTILASRAM

-442 ASHALRN
+442 ASHALRG
-449 LNTLIATEQERPSN
+449 LNQLIASEQERPNN
-463 KKFLHRA
+463 KKFLHRPS
-470 AFDGGIQFDKVT
+470 FDGGIQFDKVT
-482 FNYPGQGAH
+482 FNYPGQNAH

-519 LKLILGLYRPQS
+519 LKLILGLYKPQS
-531 GSILI
+531 GSLLI

-541 NQIDPIDLRSNMGYV
+541 NQIDPIDLRSNIGYV
-556 DQDAK
+556 DQDSK
-561 LFYGTLRDNIA
+561 LFYGTLRENIA

-579 DAMILEVAKIAGVE
+579 DAMILEVSKIAGVE
-593 EFAKTHPLG
+593 DFAKLHPLG
-602 YEMRVGEGGHGLS
+602 YEMKIGEGGHGLS
-615 GGQRQAITIARALL
+615 GGQRQAIAIARALL

-641 SGMDT
+641 SGMDS
-646 VAESHFIK
+646 VAETLFIK
-654 NMNIFLKQRTLLFVT
+654 NMHTFLKQRTLLFVT
-669 HKSSMMTMVDKI
+669 HKSSMMSMIDKI
-681 ILMDAGKIVAFGP
+681 ILMNAGKVVAFGP

-703 LANKT
+703 VTNDA

>member
-1 MKIMA
+1 MA
-6 EALPKDSLLLC
+6 EVLSKDALLLC

-40 STKPITLDKFVSIV
+40 SAKPITLDKFVSTV
-54 KKINFSASVDEFSMK
+54 KKINFVASVDELSLK

-77 LIYFDKNNQASLL
+77 LIYFNKNNEASLL
-90 LAIENGKYH
+90 LAIENDQYH
-99 IWEAALNQVS
+99 IWEASLNQAS
-109 QITENVF
+109 HITAIVF
-116 KASYVKK
+116 KAKYVKK

-147 SWFWESLLK
+147 SWFWESILK

-407 KNALT
+407 KNVLT

>member
-1 MKIMA
+1 MA
-6 EALPKDSLLLC
+6 EALSKNSLHLC

-26 LPGALKTIDSIYPK
+26 LPGALKTLDLIYPK
-40 STKPITLDKFVSIV
+40 SGKPITLDKFINIA
-54 KKINFSASVDEFSMK
+54 KKINFEASLSELSLKDSDAQKSPIIIFNKKDE
-69 ALATQKLP
+69 
-77 LIYFDKNNQASLL
+77 ASLL
-90 LAIENGKYH
+90 LASDKNQYH
-99 IWEAALNQVS
+99 VWEASSNQVTKITA
-109 QITENVF
+109 QIF
-116 KASYVKK
+116 KTTYEKK

-128 PQLQND
+128 PQVKHD
-134 GRVSFHESIIKPS
+134 GRVSFHEHIIKPS
-147 SWFWESLLK
+147 GWFWESLLK
-156 YKKVYMDVILASLV
+156 YKKVYIDVIIASLV

-177 SSLFTMNVYDRV
+177 SSLFSMNVYDRV

-198 WALAIGVFIAY
+198 WALAVGVFIAY
-209 IFDILLRTL
+209 VFDFLLRTL

-284 VFIFILVIGWIGGSL
+284 VLIFILVIGWIGGLL
-299 FLVPLIAIPLIIFS
+299 FLVPLLAIPLIVLS
-313 GLIFQPALERA
+313 GLVFQPALERA

-334 KHGLLIESISNMETI
+334 KHGLLIESISNLEAI

-355 GFFQNKWESIL
+355 GYFQNKWESIL

-377 FLATMI
+377 FLATI
-383 VNMTSFIQQVAY
+383 IINLTSFIQQVAY
-395 ILIIIIGVYLIE
+395 VLIIIIGVYLIE

-417 ACSILASRAM
+417 ACTILASRAM

-442 ASHALRN
+442 ASHALRG
-449 LNTLIATEQERPSN
+449 LNQLIASEQERPDH
-463 KKFLHRA
+463 KKFLHRPV
-470 AFDGGIQFDKVT
+470 FDGGVQFDKVT
-482 FNYPGQGAH
+482 FNYPGQSAH
-491 SLDSISFD
+491 SLDTISFD

-531 GSILI
+531 GSVLI

-541 NQIDPIDLRSNMGYV
+541 NQIDPIDLRSNIGYV
-556 DQDAK
+556 DQDSK
-561 LFYGTLRDNIA
+561 LFYGTLRENIA

-602 YEMRVGEGGHGLS
+602 YEMKIGEGGHGLS
-615 GGQRQAITIARALL
+615 GGQRQAIAIARALL

-641 SGMDT
+641 SGMDN
-646 VAESHFIK
+646 VAETLFIK
-654 NMNIFLKQRTLLFVT
+654 NMHTFLNQRTLLFVT
-669 HKSSMMTMVDKI
+669 HKSTMMSMIDKI
-681 ILMDAGKIVAFGP
+681 ILMDAGKVIAFGP
-694 RDEVLKKLM
+694 RDEILKKLM
-703 LANKT
+703 VTNDA

>member
-1 MKIMA
+1 MA

-26 LPGALKTIDSIYPK
+26 LPGALKAIDSIYPK
-40 STKPITLDKFVSIV
+40 SAKPITLDKFVSVV
-54 KKINFSASVDEFSMK
+54 KKINFVASVDELSMK
-69 ALATQKLP
+69 ALATQKKP

-90 LAIENGKYH
+90 LAIDNGKYH

-109 QITENVF
+109 QITENIF

-128 PQLQND
+128 PSTQHD
-134 GRVSFHESIIKPS
+134 GRVSFHDSVIKPS
-147 SWFWESLLK
+147 GWFWESLLK
-156 YKKVYMDVILASLV
+156 YKKVYIDVIVASLV

-177 SSLFTMNVYDRV
+177 SSLFSMNVYDRV

-209 IFDILLRTL
+209 IFDFLLRTL
-218 RSYFVDTANKR
+218 RSYFVDTANKK

-284 VFIFILVIGWIGGSL
+284 VLIFILVIGWIGGLL
-299 FLVPLIAIPLIIFS
+299 FLVPLLAIPLIILS

-334 KHGLLIESISNMETI
+334 KHGLLIESISNLEAI

-355 GFFQNKWESIL
+355 GYFQNKWESIL
-366 EASSASSFRSK
+366 EASSVSSFRSK
-377 FLATMI
+377 FLATI
-383 VNMTSFIQQVAY
+383 IINLTSFIQQVAY
-395 ILIIIIGVYLIE
+395 VLIIIIGVYLIE

-417 ACSILASRAM
+417 ACTILASRAM

-442 ASHALRN
+442 ASHALRG
-449 LNTLIATEQERPSN
+449 LNKLIASEQERPNN
-463 KKFLHRA
+463 KKFLHRPS
-470 AFDGGIQFDKVT
+470 FDGGIQFDKVT
-482 FNYPGQGAH
+482 FNYPGQSAH
-491 SLDSISFD
+491 CLDNISFD

-519 LKLILGLYRPQS
+519 LKLILGLYKPQS
-531 GSILI
+531 GSVLI

-541 NQIDPIDLRSNMGYV
+541 NQIDPIDLRSNIGYV
-556 DQDAK
+556 DQDSK
-561 LFYGTLRDNIA
+561 LFYGTLRENIA

-593 EFAKTHPLG
+593 DFAKLHPLG
-602 YEMRVGEGGHGLS
+602 YEMKIGEGGHGLS
-615 GGQRQAITIARALL
+615 GGQRQAIAIARALL

-641 SGMDT
+641 SGMDN
-646 VAESHFIK
+646 VAETLFIK
-654 NMNIFLKQRTLLFVT
+654 NMHTFLKQRTLLFVT
-669 HKSSMMTMVDKI
+669 HKSSMMSMIDKI
-681 ILMDAGKIVAFGP
+681 ILMDAGKVVAFGP

-703 LANKT
+703 VTNDA

>member
-1 MKIMA
+1 MA
-6 EALPKDSLLLC
+6 EALSKDALLLC

-26 LPGALKTIDSIYPK
+26 LSGALKTIDSIYPK
-40 STKPITLDKFVSIV
+40 SAKSITLDKFVSIV
-54 KKINFSASVDEFSMK
+54 KKINFVASVDELSLK

-77 LIYFDKNNQASLL
+77 LIYFNKNNEASLL
-90 LAIENGKYH
+90 LAIENDQYH
-99 IWEAALNQVS
+99 IWEASLNQAS
-109 QITENVF
+109 HITAIVF
-116 KASYVKK
+116 KAKYVKK